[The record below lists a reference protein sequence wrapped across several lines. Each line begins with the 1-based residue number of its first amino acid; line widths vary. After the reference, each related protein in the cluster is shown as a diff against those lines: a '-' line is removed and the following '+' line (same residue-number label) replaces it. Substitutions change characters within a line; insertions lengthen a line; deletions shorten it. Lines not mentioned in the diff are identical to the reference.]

1 MRELGKASARARSR
15 PNAERV
21 HPSLRDFLKREV
33 PPSEVWQA
41 LKLALEGG
49 SESARVSAARV
60 LIDAL
65 HEQADDRSRELQVKT
80 AADEFRANFGARLER
95 MRALGLVVDD
105 DELRELREK
114 AARWDQ
120 LPNAIKQEHTAA

>member
-80 AADEFRANFGARLER
+80 AADEFRAKFGARLER